1 MLTRLKY
8 RTLLSPRT
16 AVTSLCR
23 GFAEA
28 AEGSEVKFVYGV
40 NIKKGGG
47 DPELQP
53 LSEYPDWL
61 PGLATPQPSLYE
73 LRQKLAAEGVQNL
86 SSAEVLRMTKLWRRQ
101 KVKDQN
107 ALKSKKKA

>member
-1 MLTRLKY
+1 MQGLQKQQK
-8 RTLLSPRT
+8 
-16 AVTSLCR
+16 
-23 GFAEA
+23 
-28 AEGSEVKFVYGV
+28 GSEVKFVYGV

-86 SSAEVLRMTKLWRRQ
+86 SSAEVRLLLLTQ
-101 KVKDQN
+101 D
-107 ALKSKKKA
+107 KSFDAGHIF